1 MAPRFHKIK
10 NVRIFIETIRVSG
23 INFSMKVF
31 ITFIMVIL
39 AYTKENNTIPGDPLV
54 KGIFNADLKM

>member
-1 MAPRFHKIK
+1 
-10 NVRIFIETIRVSG
+10 
-23 INFSMKVF
+23 MKVF

-54 KGIFNADLKM
+54 KDIYNADLKM